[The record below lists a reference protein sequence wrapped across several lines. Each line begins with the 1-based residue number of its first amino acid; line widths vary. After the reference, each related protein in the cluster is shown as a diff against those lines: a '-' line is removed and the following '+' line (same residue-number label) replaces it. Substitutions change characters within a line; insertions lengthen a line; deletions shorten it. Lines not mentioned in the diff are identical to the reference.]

1 MNQGNNFLSHV
12 KLLLF
17 VCLPALLVTAVAA
30 GEPPLPGS
38 AAVEQRQRLK
48 VGLALGGGGARG
60 ISHIGVLRALEEH
73 NIPIDCIVGTSMGSI
88 IGGLYASG
96 KTPDEIEQIVGN
108 MDWGFALSD
117 GTTRDNKPIRVKER
131 QLKIAH
137 AGRLGVSGDALGLP
151 LAVLSG
157 QNLNKVL
164 AQINQENLA
173 IRNFDN
179 FPLPFRAVATDLA
192 TGGEYVISKGSI
204 SEAMR
209 ASMSVPGLLE
219 PVELDGRLLVDGGM
233 ANNVPASVAREL
245 CGDIVIAVSV
255 GAELEGKETMTSLLA
270 ITEQISSF
278 LTWGNT
284 AKTIESLS
292 VDDLLIKP
300 DLGDIGSGSFSRGI
314 EGVPIGYAAANTA
327 LAGWK
332 NTQKMAAIG
341 NRPVA
346 AGTAAPVPIIS
357 FVQLDN
363 NTRLDNEIITA
374 KLHIQTGEPL
384 NLKLLNQDIN
394 KLYGFGLF
402 DSVSWDYVQNEAGE
416 TGINIVAYQNPA
428 KRNYMQ
434 FGLQL
439 EHDSNSDS
447 NFTLGMAYIMSNVN
461 HRGGNLRLAGSLGE
475 NTGLSADFYQPIDM
489 QGRYFINPIVKYQK
503 RELNIFDGNHK
514 LTELELDTTGVYFG
528 AGMNFGTKG
537 ELRLGYERARGRN
550 SVLSGVVF
558 EPPDKFDLGELTF
571 RAVYDNLDSYFFPR
585 SGHRFILGSRLAD
598 EALGASSDYKQVAF
612 SAIGARSWGKGA
624 LAWRVHAGYSF
635 DDAAPI
641 ERAFELGG
649 LGQLSG
655 LATNQLIG
663 QHLGFASVT
672 WYRYLAGIEQI
683 SAFGGASLEIG
694 NTWLREEDIGF
705 DSLRTS
711 GSIFVGADSPIGP
724 LYLGFGLAEGGNTA
738 LYLYVGNP
746 FDFSDGLLSPR

>member
-1 MNQGNNFLSHV
+1 MKQSNKCFFIRM
-12 KLLLF
+12 LLLAACQLF
-17 VCLPALLVTAVAA
+17 VVMPAVAA
-30 GEPPLPGS
+30 E
-38 AAVEQRQRLK
+38 ERLK
-48 VGLALGGGGARG
+48 IGLALGGGGARG

-73 NIPIDCIVGTSMGSI
+73 NIPIDCVVGTSMGSI

-96 KTPDEIEQIVGN
+96 RTPDEIEQIVGN

-137 AGRLGVSGDALGLP
+137 AGRLGISGDALGLP
-151 LAVLSG
+151 LGALSG

-164 AQINQENLA
+164 AQINLENLA
-173 IRNFDN
+173 IRDFDD

-192 TGGEYVISKGSI
+192 TGGEYVIAKGSI
-204 SEAMR
+204 SDAMR
-209 ASMSVPGLLE
+209 ASMSVPGLLD

-255 GAELEGKETMTSLLA
+255 GAELEGKESMTSLLA

-284 AKTIESLS
+284 AKTIASLS
-292 VDDLLIKP
+292 ADDLLIKP
-300 DLGDIGSGSFSRGI
+300 DLGDIGSGSFARGI

-327 LAGWK
+327 LASWK
-332 NTQKMAAIG
+332 NTQMMAAIG
-341 NRPVA
+341 NQHTA
-346 AGTAAPVPIIS
+346 AGAVMPEPIIS
-357 FVQLDN
+357 FIQLDN
-363 NTRLDNEIITA
+363 NTRLDDAVITA

-384 NLKLLNQDIN
+384 NLKLLNKDIN
-394 KLYGFGLF
+394 KLYGLGLF
-402 DSVSWDYVQNEAGE
+402 DSVSWGFMQDEAGE

-447 NFTLGMAYIMSNVN
+447 NFTLGMAYIMSSING
-461 HRGGNLRLAGSLGE
+461 RGGNLRLAGSLGE
-475 NTGLSADFYQPIDM
+475 NTGLSADFYQPIDL

-503 RELNIFDGNHK
+503 RELNIFDNDHK
-514 LTELELDTTGVYFG
+514 LAELELETSGIYFGTGV
-528 AGMNFGTKG
+528 NFGTNG
-537 ELRLGYERARGRN
+537 ELRLGYERALGRT
-550 SVLSGVVF
+550 SVLSGILI

-571 RAVYDNLDSYFFPR
+571 RAVYDDLDSYFFPR
-585 SGHRFILGSRLAD
+585 SGRRFIFGARVAD
-598 EALGASSDYKQVAF
+598 ESIGASADYKQVAF
-612 SAIGARSWGKGA
+612 AAIGARTWGKGA
-624 LAWRVHAGYSF
+624 LAWRIHAGYSF

-672 WYRYLAGIEQI
+672 WYRYLAGIKQI
-683 SAFGGASLEIG
+683 SAFGGVSLEIG
-694 NTWLREEDIGF
+694 NTWLREEDISF

-711 GSIFVGADSPIGP
+711 GSVFVGADSPIGP
-724 LYLGFGLAEGGNTA
+724 LYLGFGLAEGGNSA

-746 FDFSDGLLSPR
+746 FNFSDGLLSPR